1 MVGSQYLES
10 EVFTFIFLNLN
21 LSFHLLTFFLAL
33 AKICKF
39 AIMKIFSEFRKQEV
53 LALLYRLLLAYFFYQ
68 IARFLF
74 WYYNKDVIKVDSFSD
89 YVSLS
94 FHGIAFD
101 TTAILYVNALF
112 ILLSIIPVIINSKPG
127 YQKFLFYLYF
137 ITNGIAYGMNFGDF
151 IYYKFSNARLTTA
164 AMHVAQHEN
173 NLSKVFLQSVI
184 QHPFVIIWF
193 VVLMFFW
200 IFLYKKFQ
208 IKENKPRKLIPYFII
223 SILTLV
229 ITAVLAIGGIRG
241 DFKHSTRPINLV
253 DANRYVKTPSQANVV
268 LNSVFSFFR
277 TINTNNFK
285 ELHFVN
291 EKFINDNI
299 KPYKYYHREVKEK
312 PNVVIFILESFG
324 REYSGAFNKHKNIKK
339 FESYTPFFDSLASK
353 SLIFPN
359 AFANGRQSI
368 HGMSSV
374 LAGIPSLTDAF
385 TSSPYSNQK
394 IQSLVSV
401 CNEMGYDTSF
411 FHGAPNGSMGFLGFG
426 NILGFKNYSGK
437 TEYNNDNDFDK
448 IWGIW
453 DEPFFQ
459 YFARTLNQKKSPFM
473 ATLFSVS
480 SHHPFKIPEK
490 YNGKFRKGH
499 IEIHEPIEYTD
510 YSLKKFFETAQK
522 MPWYKNTIFVLVAD
536 HTNQS
541 YYDEYKKPMNAFAV
555 PILLYSPNSDYH
567 LQGENYEYAQQMD
580 IYPTLAELIG
590 YNKPIR
596 SWGRSL
602 VSGKNETN
610 IIVNSF
616 GSVNNFIIGNYIYT
630 FDSEMK
636 VLGIYSKEDLGL
648 ENNLISKINSTE
660 IKKGEMLAKAWI
672 QDYMNRVINR
682 KLY

>member
-1 MVGSQYLES
+1 MKMH
-10 EVFTFIFLNLN
+10 F
-21 LSFHLLTFFLAL
+21 SFHLLSLKYPFELAL
-33 AKICKF
+33 LFFCNFVA
-39 AIMKIFSEFRKQEV
+39 MKIISEFRRQEV
-53 LALLYRLLLAYFFYQ
+53 IALLYRIFLAYFFYQ

-74 WYYNKDVIKVDSFSD
+74 WFYNKDAIKIEGFLD
-89 YVSLS
+89 YLNISY
-94 FHGIAFD
+94 HGIAFD
-101 TTAILYVNALF
+101 TTAILYVNGLF
-112 ILLSIIPVIINSKPG
+112 VVLSMIPILINSKAG

-137 ITNGIAYGMNFGDF
+137 ISNGLTYGMNFGDF

-173 NLSKVFLQSVI
+173 NLGKVFLQSVI
-184 QHPFVIIWF
+184 EHPFVIIWYF
-193 VVLMFFW
+193 VLMFLW
-200 IFLYKKFQ
+200 IYLYKMISVRERNPQK
-208 IKENKPRKLIPYFII
+208 KWAYFVVQT
-223 SILTLV
+223 LTFV
-229 ITAVLAIGGIRG
+229 GVVVLSIGGIRG

-253 DANRYVKTPSQANVV
+253 DANRYVKNPVQANVV

-277 TINTNNFK
+277 TMNTNNFK
-285 ELHFVN
+285 EVHFVDK
-291 EKFINDNI
+291 KFIDENV
-299 KPYKYYHREVKEK
+299 KPYKFYKSETKSN

-324 REYSGAFNKHKNIKK
+324 REYSGAFNKHKNIKN
-339 FESYTPFFDSLASK
+339 FESYTPFVDSLATK

-374 LAGIPSLTDAF
+374 LAGIPSLADAF

-394 IQSLVSV
+394 IQSIVSV
-401 CNEMGYDTSF
+401 CDEMGYDTSF

-426 NILGFKNYSGK
+426 NILGFKHYYGK
-437 TEYNNDNDFDK
+437 TEYNNDADFDG

-459 YFARTLNQKKSPFM
+459 YFAKTLNQKKAPFM

-490 YNGKFRKGH
+490 YNGKFKKGH

-522 MPWYKNTIFVLVAD
+522 MPWYRNTIFVLVAD
-536 HTNQS
+536 HTNMT
-541 YYDEYKKPMNAFAV
+541 YYDEYNKPMNKFAV
-555 PILLYSPNSDYH
+555 PILFYSPNPEYK
-567 LQGENYEYAQQMD
+567 LQGEDYGNVQQMD

-602 VSGKNETN
+602 ISDKQSPN
-610 IIVNSF
+610 IIVNSV
-616 GSVNNFIIGNYIYT
+616 GGTNNFTIDDYIYI
-630 FDSEMK
+630 FDGDMK
-636 VLGIYSKEDLGL
+636 LMGIYQKDDLALEKNLMSKSKTKEF
-648 ENNLISKINSTE
+648 ENGVMT
-660 IKKGEMLAKAWI
+660 AKAWY
-672 QDYMNRVINR
+672 QDYMDRVINK
-682 KLY
+682 KLH